1 MGTHL
6 VKSGDTVW
14 SIAKRYGVSSQ
25 SIIEANGLGHSD
37 QLVINQTLFVPLG
50 EKDRMV
56 SSNDIS
62 PNNIRRSIARNYDL
76 DLGINFRAIPGAPT
90 KLIVQ
95 RNTLIS
101 AVLFWEPAYD
111 NVQVSGY
118 YILRNNIPIG
128 STPNRVFVDAF
139 IKIGETYNYKVTS
152 YKSDKTFSGYS
163 NIVRVS
169 ITTSLGTVYWSKAN
183 QYSGYLKGTDVS
195 SYTPELDWNKI
206 KNDEI
211 KYVYVRA
218 GNSVLNMGYT
228 PDFMAQ
234 KHTIGIKSAGL
245 PVGFYYIPHW
255 SNLDYDLNKAN
266 VEAEKYADHILNIMS
281 KASIGGYGDL
291 LPVLDIEPPL
301 GQIDIGLTGKQIVD
315 WAKVFCDHFKSY
327 TGRTIMIYTNR
338 SFWSDWQITPEINT
352 LNNLPLWNAEFYE
365 FSNYL
370 KFSDDTPMSF
380 GGWSGWNIWQFTQ
393 SASSGGYTHM
403 DQNWCPSLDLIMPPA
418 KPINLNGFNSSPGTV
433 NLSWNKNTEIDLKGY
448 NIYKDGV
455 WISINIKNFITI
467 TGLEVGRTYKFQ
479 VQSIDVF
486 NDISNLVPIDI
497 YISR

>member
-1 MGTHL
+1 MGIYL
-6 VKSGDTVW
+6 VKSGDTVC
-14 SIAKRYGVSSQ
+14 SIAKQYGVSSQ

-50 EKDRMV
+50 KRDRM
-56 SSNDIS
+56 IS
-62 PNNIRRSIARNYDL
+62 PNDIRRNIARNY
-76 DLGINFRAIPGAPT
+76 NFNLKIYNRATPGGPT
-90 KLIVQ
+90 KLSVQ

-101 AVLFWEPAYD
+101 VVLFWEPAHD

-139 IKIGETYNYKVTS
+139 IKIGETYDYKVTS
-152 YKSDKTFSGYS
+152 YTSDKIFSGYS

-169 ITTSLGTVYWSKAN
+169 ITTYLGTVYWSKAN

-195 SYTPELDWNKI
+195 FYTPELDWNKI

-218 GNSVLNMGYT
+218 GNSVLNEGYT

-234 KHTIGIKSAGL
+234 KHTLGIKSAGL

-266 VEAEKYADHILNIMS
+266 VDAEKYADHILNLMS

-327 TGRTIMIYTNR
+327 TGRTIMIY
-338 SFWSDWQITPEINT
+338 
-352 LNNLPLWNAEFYE
+352 
-365 FSNYL
+365 
-370 KFSDDTPMSF
+370 K
-380 GGWSGWNIWQFTQ
+380 
-393 SASSGGYTHM
+393 
-403 DQNWCPSLDLIMPPA
+403 
-418 KPINLNGFNSSPGTV
+418 
-433 NLSWNKNTEIDLKGY
+433 
-448 NIYKDGV
+448 
-455 WISINIKNFITI
+455 
-467 TGLEVGRTYKFQ
+467 
-479 VQSIDVF
+479 
-486 NDISNLVPIDI
+486 
-497 YISR
+497 